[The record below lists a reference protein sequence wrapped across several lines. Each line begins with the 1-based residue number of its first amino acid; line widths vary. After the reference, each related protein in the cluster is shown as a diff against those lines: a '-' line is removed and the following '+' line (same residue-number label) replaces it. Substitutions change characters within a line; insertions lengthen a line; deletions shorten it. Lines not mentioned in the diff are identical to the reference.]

1 MAGLMYRGSSL
12 PPQVSQA
19 AQNYLN
25 YQKAIQNKLPLAVEG
40 SGIPDSVRKAA
51 QAALERGAL
60 SAPQAAEAA
69 APAVGRGILGNVAR
83 AAGGPVT
90 AGLMALEPTMMGDG
104 ELSPE
109 QREAQNPGQ
118 AADAQAYAQR
128 VQENAVQAAQPPLQG
143 QGLLTAG
150 VQPPQPEPDMPP
162 QQSPMDIQPQAAE
175 EAPQVQAQEQ
185 QREVEAGRQ
194 TIEQGVTKGLQTGEV
209 KVSELAQGIVDAD
222 QQRAG
227 TQLTP
232 EEKTKAVEA
241 EVQAM
246 KSMGPSDMA
255 RYVSYA
261 IVAGG
266 LIASVL
272 DKSGK
277 TGQMFHESY
286 NKQLD
291 RNLAAGKMAAEQRLA
306 WNKEQREER
315 KVDINE
321 KDVSSKIDDR
331 SAGQK
336 ARDRELSQGDTRL
349 EQGAAG
355 LDLKR
360 DLGQANI
367 AVAREGNAIKSQGLL
382 QRANQFDQRLAL
394 DKEALGAKTGES
406 AADRAARLKI
416 ADDKLAA
423 AQAKAEKDNAKGVPM
438 SFKDAQGATKNFYDA
453 QGLTASKEVIDAAA
467 ARLPTIQKNY
477 PQLNLVNQIRL
488 VEKELG
494 SNLER
499 EGRTF
504 RDDKVKIK
512 KIKESK

>member
-1 MAGLMYRGSSL
+1 MAGLMYQGSSL

-51 QAALERGAL
+51 QAALERGAQA
-60 SAPQAAEAA
+60 APQAAEAA
-69 APAVGRGILGNVAR
+69 APAVGRGILGTAAR
-83 AAGGPVT
+83 VAGGPVT
-90 AGLMALEPTMMGDG
+90 AGLMALEPSELGNG

-162 QQSPMDIQPQAAE
+162 QQSPMEIPP

-194 TIEQGVTKGLQTGEV
+194 TIEKGVTQGLQTGEV
-209 KVSELAQGIVDAD
+209 KVSELAAGIVDAD
-222 QQRAG
+222 QQRSG

-232 EEKTKAVEA
+232 EEKTKAVQA

-255 RYVSYA
+255 KYVSYA

-266 LIASVL
+266 LIASFM

-306 WNKEQREER
+306 WSKDAREDR
-315 KVDINE
+315 KVDVTE
-321 KDVSSKIDDR
+321 KDVESKIGDR
-331 SAGQK
+331 TAGQGFK
-336 ARDRELSQGDTRL
+336 KQELAQGDTRL
-349 EQGAAG
+349 EQGQAG
-355 LDLKR
+355 LDIKR
-360 DLGQANI
+360 ELGQANV
-367 AVAREGNAIKSQGLL
+367 AVAQQGNALKSQGLL
-382 QRANQFDQRLAL
+382 QRADQFGQRLAL
-394 DKEALGAKTGES
+394 DKEALSAKTGES
-406 AADRAARLKI
+406 VADRDARLKI
-416 ADDKLAA
+416 ASDKLAA
-423 AQAKAEKDNAKGVPM
+423 AEAKAKVDNAKGVPM
-438 SFKDAQGATKNFYDA
+438 SFKDSQGATKNFYES
-453 QGLTASKEVIDAAA
+453 QGLSPSKEVVDAAA
-467 ARLPTIQKNY
+467 SRLPTIQKNY
-477 PQLNLVNQIRL
+477 PQLNLVNQMKL

-494 SNLER
+494 NNLER
-499 EGRTF
+499 GAGSLWF
-504 RDDKVKIK
+504 NDSVKIK